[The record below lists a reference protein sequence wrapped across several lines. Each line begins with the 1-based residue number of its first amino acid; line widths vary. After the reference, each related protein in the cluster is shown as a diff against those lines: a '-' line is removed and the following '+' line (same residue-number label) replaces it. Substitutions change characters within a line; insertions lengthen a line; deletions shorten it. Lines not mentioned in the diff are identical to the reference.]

1 MWEFKQIKDLYMT
14 IAAPRK
20 LFIEFI
26 REVRNNIRLS
36 IARTQKFFEV
46 Y

>member
-20 LFIEFI
+20 LFTEFI
-26 REVRNNIRLS
+26 REVRNNTRLP
-36 IARTQKFFEV
+36 IERTQKVFEV